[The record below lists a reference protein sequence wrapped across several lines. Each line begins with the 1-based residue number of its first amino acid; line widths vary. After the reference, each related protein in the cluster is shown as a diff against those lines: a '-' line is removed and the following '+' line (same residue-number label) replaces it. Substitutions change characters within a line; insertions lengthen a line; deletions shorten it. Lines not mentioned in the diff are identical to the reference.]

1 MHKPNNIVEHDVKEE
16 FDWDP
21 LLDNSRIVVKA
32 SDGEVTL
39 TGAVPTYYE
48 SVLAGDD
55 AWSIGGVTLVDNQL
69 LVGIVGEAIVD
80 GDIAAACVTA
90 LDDDRWVPHGA
101 IDVVVTEGWVTL
113 TGQVRRHFQRRAALH
128 AVRRV
133 DGVLGITDGIVINGD
148 PIPSDVADR
157 INRAFRRNAIIDES
171 LIDVTTSG
179 STVYLDGTVGSWRS
193 MDEAVDTAWQA
204 PGVAEV
210 VNRLVVVY

>member
-1 MHKPNNIVEHDVKEE
+1 MHKPNNIVESDVREE
-16 FDWDP
+16 LNSES

-32 SDGEVTL
+32 SSGEVTL

-48 SVLAGDD
+48 SVLAGED
-55 AWSIGGVTLVDNQL
+55 AWSIGGVTRVDNQL
-69 LVGIVGEAIVD
+69 LVGIVGEAIAD
-80 GDIAAACVTA
+80 DDIAAAGATA
-90 LDDDRWVPHGA
+90 LDKDTWVPHGA
-101 IDVVVTEGWVTL
+101 VDVTVSDGWVTL
-113 TGQVRRHFQRRAALH
+113 TGHVRRHFQRRAAMH

-133 DGVLGITDGIVINGD
+133 AGVLGVTDGIVISGD

-157 INRAFRRNAIIDES
+157 INRAFRRNSIIDDS

-204 PGVAEV
+204 PGVSDV
-210 VNRLVVVY
+210 INRLVVVY